1 MGLRVVSIVGLV
13 LMIVAIA
20 MLFLHEALLGE
31 TAIPIAIQI
40 LSLLLMIWAR
50 IVFGRRSFHAA
61 ANPTAGGVVSS
72 GPYALIRH
80 PIYAAALYIAWAGIL
95 SHISLV
101 SVAWGLV
108 VAAGAAL
115 RIAAEEK
122 LVTERYPEYASYALR
137 TKRIIPYLL

>member
-1 MGLRVVSIVGLV
+1 MGLRVVSIAGLV
-13 LMIVAIA
+13 LMIAAIA
-20 MLFLHEALLGE
+20 MLFLHQALLGE

-40 LSLLLMIWAR
+40 LSVLLMVWAR

-72 GPYALIRH
+72 GPYGFIRH
-80 PIYAAALYIAWAGIL
+80 PIYAAVLYFAWAGIL
-95 SHISLV
+95 THVSPA

-108 VAAGAAL
+108 ITAGATL
-115 RIAAEEK
+115 RIVAEEK

-137 TKRIIPYLL
+137 TKRIIPYLI